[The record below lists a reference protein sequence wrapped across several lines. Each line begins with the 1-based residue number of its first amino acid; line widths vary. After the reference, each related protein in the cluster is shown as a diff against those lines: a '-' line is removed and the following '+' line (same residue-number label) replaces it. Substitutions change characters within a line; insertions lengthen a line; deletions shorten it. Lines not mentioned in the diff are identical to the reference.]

1 MDTIKTA
8 KPFLWYPKRKNVM
21 KSYNTTFSASPAT
34 QTIRDT
40 GRGHVDRIVIN
51 HAETT
56 AQTVSF
62 YDRDGLLLAQYQV
75 HPNRSPFVVDF
86 GGRRPMW
93 FTNGLSINTGPCVV
107 SLVIVY

>member
-1 MDTIKTA
+1 
-8 KPFLWYPKRKNVM
+8 L
-21 KSYNTTFSASPAT
+21 KSYNLVFCADVAT
-34 QTIRDT
+34 QQVRDT

-51 HAETT
+51 HEEST
-56 AQTVSF
+56 AQTVTF
-62 YDRDGLLLAQYQV
+62 YDRDGVLLSQYLV

-93 FTNGLSINTGPCVV
+93 FTNGLDINTGACVV

>member
-1 MDTIKTA
+1 MNSH
-8 KPFLWYPKRKNVM
+8 Y
-21 KSYNTTFSASPAT
+21 TTYTASPAT

-51 HAETT
+51 HAETA

-62 YDRDGLLLAQYQV
+62 YDRDGLLLAQYLV

-86 GGRRPMW
+86 GGKRPMW
-93 FTNGLSINTGPCVV
+93 FTNGLSINTGLCVV
-107 SLVIVY
+107 SLVLVY